1 MKINNKIHFNQ
12 LSIDEMRPSLNYI
25 YFFDDYCYITDSY
38 VLMKIHQF
46 DFFGGFVI
54 SQFDTLNNKM
64 VKIKDVAML
73 YNKRFKIENDNFVF
87 NDSIS
92 IKIYSTDRTDFKPL
106 SKESFEKLLND
117 DGKDPKKGH
126 WVKTR
131 HFRKAI
137 NLYTGKLFEFT
148 DKGTF
153 NKIKFTDSGL
163 MENVEIICM
172 NAYQD

>member
-1 MKINNKIHFNQ
+1 
-12 LSIDEMRPSLNYI
+12 
-25 YFFDDYCYITDSY
+25 
-38 VLMKIHQF
+38 MKIHQY
-46 DFFGGFVI
+46 DFFVGFVEP
-54 SQFDTLNNKM
+54 LNNKM

-73 YNKRFKIENDNFVF
+73 YNKWFKIENDNFIF

-106 SKESFEKLLND
+106 SKQSFEKLLND
-117 DGKDPKKGH
+117 DGKEPNEH
-126 WVKTR
+126 FVKTKY
-131 HFRKAI
+131 FRKAI

-153 NKIKFTDSGL
+153 NTIKFTDSDL

-172 NAYQD
+172 NAYQG